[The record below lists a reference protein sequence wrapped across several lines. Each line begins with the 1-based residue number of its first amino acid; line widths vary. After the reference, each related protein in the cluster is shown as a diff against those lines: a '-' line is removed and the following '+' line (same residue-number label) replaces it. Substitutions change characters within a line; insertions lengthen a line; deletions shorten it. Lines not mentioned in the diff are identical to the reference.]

1 MKGGK
6 SERGYLGVGI
16 QPVTDDIAA
25 ALGLPKNRGEIV
37 ARVEPDGPASK
48 AGLKQGDVIV
58 RVNGQDVTPDQ
69 SLSYLVANLSPGTRV
84 PIELIRGGKRQTVTA
99 TMATRPSEEEL
110 AGFSRSEE
118 HTSELQSLM
127 RISYAVF
134 CLTTKI
140 SKKVLLPVL
149 NTLT

>member
-1 MKGGK
+1 MEFRRVRFRSVGIGFAIPAEEAKPIVDTLMKGGK
-6 SERGYLGVGI
+6 IERGYLGVGI

-69 SLSYLVANLSPGTRV
+69 S
-84 PIELIRGGKRQTVTA
+84 IGKDHV
-99 TMATRPSEEEL
+99 
-110 AGFSRSEE
+110 
-118 HTSELQSLM
+118 
-127 RISYAVF
+127 
-134 CLTTKI
+134 
-140 SKKVLLPVL
+140 
-149 NTLT
+149 